1 MRSANVS
8 YFLKGVSQLGG
19 TNMPPRDVYYL
30 FEGVGDFPSSPQ
42 TIMIE
47 FLLFPSISHQ
57 NPFVLVKFPNNSH
70 QIPLVPIDN
79 LSKLFC
85 SYHVPINFLLFPSI
99 SQKVLIKF
107 LLFPSIFFCSHQVPK
122 QFPSNSSCSH
132 QNPFV
137 PIAMEDRQM
146 STKVNGETR
155 ERLGLVPNRAP
166 RFVGRLEGELQWQA
180 DVCWVR

>member
-1 MRSANVS
+1 MLDLSS
-8 YFLKGVSQLGG
+8 SSQ
-19 TNMPPRDVYYL
+19 TVP
-30 FEGVGDFPSSPQ
+30 
-42 TIMIE
+42 IK
-47 FLLFPSISHQ
+47 FLLFPSISYQ
-57 NPFVLVKFPNNSH
+57 NLFILIKFPNNSH